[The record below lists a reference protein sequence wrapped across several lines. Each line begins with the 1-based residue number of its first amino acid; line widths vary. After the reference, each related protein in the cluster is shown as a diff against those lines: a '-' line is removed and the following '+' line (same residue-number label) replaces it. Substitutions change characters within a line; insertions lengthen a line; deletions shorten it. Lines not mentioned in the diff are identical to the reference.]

1 VPTTKG
7 PRTVFRQVVD
17 TLGAA
22 VLRGD
27 YGEGPL
33 PVEAELAASL
43 GVGRNLLREA
53 IKVLASKNLV
63 VVGPKI
69 GTRALPRSHWNL
81 LDPDVLLWLSETEG
95 SMTHSFD
102 LVEFR
107 LIIEPRAAH
116 LAALRATDAERAHI
130 TASYLAY
137 EECLTRP
144 ELIVDRDLVFH
155 QAIHTASHNTLLASI
170 GWRLGT
176 MMRRQVLTTT
186 DYPGAFERGLPLHK
200 ELAEAIAARD
210 AGWAEEVAVRLVVMP
225 YEDLAG
231 RLQVPPAQR
240 LTGNGRKR
248 RPPRT
253 QPAEDAVRLPTFTEA
268 EGA

>member
-1 VPTTKG
+1 
-7 PRTVFRQVVD
+7 
-17 TLGAA
+17 
-22 VLRGD
+22 
-27 YGEGPL
+27 
-33 PVEAELAASL
+33 
-43 GVGRNLLREA
+43 
-53 IKVLASKNLV
+53 
-63 VVGPKI
+63 
-69 GTRALPRSHWNL
+69 
-81 LDPDVLLWLSETEG
+81 
-95 SMTHSFD
+95 MTHSFD

-116 LAALRATDAERAHI
+116 LAALRATAAERAHI
-130 TASYLAY
+130 TAAY
-137 EECLTRP
+137 EAYAECLTQP

-210 AGWAEEVAVRLVVMP
+210 AAWAEAVAIRLVAMP

-231 RLQVPPAQR
+231 RLDVPAAQR
-240 LTGNGRKR
+240 LA
-248 RPPRT
+248 P
-253 QPAEDAVRLPTFTEA
+253 LL
-268 EGA
+268 

>member
-1 VPTTKG
+1 VPKAKA
-7 PRTVFRQVVD
+7 PRTIFRQVVD

-53 IKVLASKNLV
+53 IKVVASKGLV
-63 VVGPKI
+63 AVGPKI
-69 GTRALPRSHWNL
+69 GTRALPRSQWNL

-95 SMTHSFD
+95 AMTHSFD

-107 LIIEPRAAH
+107 LIVEPRAAH
-116 LAALRATDAERAHI
+116 LAALRATEAERRHI
-130 TASYLAY
+130 TASYKAY
-137 EECLTRP
+137 EECLSLP
-144 ELIVDRDLVFH
+144 GLIVDRDLVFH
-155 QAIHTASHNTLLASI
+155 QAIHNASHNALLASI

-200 ELAEAIAARD
+200 ELAEAITARD
-210 AGWAEEVAVRLVVMP
+210 AAWAEEVAFRLVAMP
-225 YEDLAG
+225 YDDLAG
-231 RLQVPPAQR
+231 RLDVPMARR
-240 LTGNGRKR
+240 LDREDSRSR
-248 RPPRT
+248 RPASRRSADKAGLSQAHST
-253 QPAEDAVRLPTFTEA
+253 
-268 EGA
+268 

>member
-1 VPTTKG
+1 MSWKSSTVPKTEP
-7 PRTVFRQVVD
+7 PRTIFRQVVD

-27 YGEGPL
+27 YGDGPL
-33 PVEAELAASL
+33 PVEAELAGSL

-53 IKVLASKNLV
+53 IKVLASKGLV
-63 VVGPKI
+63 AVGPKI
-69 GTRALPRSHWNL
+69 GTRALPRA
-81 LDPDVLLWLSETEG
+81 DPDVLLWLSETEDA
-95 SMTHSFD
+95 MTHSFD

-107 LIIEPRAAH
+107 LIVEPRAAH
-116 LAALRATDAERAHI
+116 LAALRATEAERQHI
-130 TASYLAY
+130 TASYDAY
-137 EECLTRP
+137 EDCLTRP

-186 DYPGAFERGLPLHK
+186 DYPGAFERGLPLHR

-210 AGWAEEVAVRLVVMP
+210 AAWAETVAFRLVVMP

-231 RLQVPPAQR
+231 RLDLPMSQR
-240 LTGNGRKR
+240 LDRETSCFVQS
-248 RPPRT
+248 T
-253 QPAEDAVRLPTFTEA
+253 
-268 EGA
+268 

>member
-1 VPTTKG
+1 VPKAEP
-7 PRTVFRQVVD
+7 PRTIFRQVVD

-27 YGEGPL
+27 YGDGPL

-53 IKVLASKNLV
+53 IKVLASKGLV
-63 VVGPKI
+63 AVGPKI
-69 GTRALPRSHWNL
+69 GTRALPRSNWNL
-81 LDPDVLLWLSETEG
+81 LDPDVLLWLSETDG
-95 SMTHSFD
+95 AMTHSFD

-107 LIIEPRAAH
+107 LIVEPRAAH
-116 LAALRATDAERAHI
+116 LAALRATEAERRHI
-130 TASYLAY
+130 TASYEAY

-155 QAIHTASHNTLLASI
+155 QAIHTASHNALLASI

-210 AGWAEEVAVRLVVMP
+210 ANWAESVAFRLVVMP
-225 YEDLAG
+225 YEDLAT
-231 RLQVPPAQR
+231 RLDVPMARR
-240 LTGNGRKR
+240 LDREVAGTSATD
-248 RPPRT
+248 PRHVDD
-253 QPAEDAVRLPTFTEA
+253 DARFSHAHPT
-268 EGA
+268 

>member
-1 VPTTKG
+1 MLKAEA
-7 PRTVFRQVVD
+7 PRTIFRQVVD

-33 PVEAELAASL
+33 PVEAELAGSL

-53 IKVLASKNLV
+53 IKVLASKGLV
-63 VVGPKI
+63 AVGPKI
-69 GTRALPRSHWNL
+69 GTRALPRSQWNL
-81 LDPDVLLWLSETEG
+81 LDPDVLLWLSETDG
-95 SMTHSFD
+95 AMTHSFD

-107 LIIEPRAAH
+107 LIVEPRAAH
-116 LAALRATDAERAHI
+116 LAALRATEAERQHI

-137 EECLTRP
+137 EACLTRP
-144 ELIVDRDLVFH
+144 ELIVDRDLIFH
-155 QAIHTASHNTLLASI
+155 QAIHTASHNALLASI

-210 AGWAEEVAVRLVVMP
+210 AAWAEDVAFRLVVMP

-231 RLQVPPAQR
+231 RLDVPMSQR
-240 LTGNGRKR
+240 LDGEDGRMR
-248 RPPRT
+248 RSAPGR
-253 QPAEDAVRLPTFTEA
+253 ADAKARLSHAHST
-268 EGA
+268 

>member
-1 VPTTKG
+1 VPKAEP

-27 YGEGPL
+27 YSDGPL
-33 PVEAELAASL
+33 PVEADLAASL

-53 IKVLASKNLV
+53 IKVLASKGLV
-63 VVGPKI
+63 AVGPKI
-69 GTRALPRSHWNL
+69 GTRALPRSDWNL

-95 SMTHSFD
+95 AMTHSFD

-107 LIIEPRAAH
+107 LIVEPRAAH
-116 LAALRATDAERAHI
+116 LAARRATEIERKYI
-130 TASYLAY
+130 TASYEAY

-155 QAIHTASHNTLLASI
+155 QAIHNASHNALLASI

-176 MMRRQVLTTT
+176 LMRRQVLTTT

-210 AGWAEEVAVRLVVMP
+210 AAWAEEVAFRLVVMP

-231 RLQVPPAQR
+231 RLNVPAGGR
-240 LTGNGRKR
+240 LGAENGR
-248 RPPRT
+248 
-253 QPAEDAVRLPTFTEA
+253 
-268 EGA
+268 

>member
-1 VPTTKG
+1 VPKAEP
-7 PRTVFRQVVD
+7 PRTIFRQVVD
-17 TLGAA
+17 QLGAA

-53 IKVLASKNLV
+53 IKVLASKGLV
-63 VVGPKI
+63 AVGPKI
-69 GTRALPRSHWNL
+69 GTRALPRTEWNL
-81 LDPDVLLWLSETEG
+81 LDPEVLLWLSETEG
-95 SMTHSFD
+95 AMTHSFD

-107 LIIEPRAAH
+107 LIVEPRAAH
-116 LAALRATDAERAHI
+116 LAALRATEAERQHI
-130 TASYLAY
+130 TASYEAY

-155 QAIHTASHNTLLASI
+155 QAIHTASHNALLASI

-210 AGWAEEVAVRLVVMP
+210 AAWAEAVAFRLVVMP

-231 RLQVPPAQR
+231 RLDMPMAQR
-240 LTGNGRKR
+240 LAREECAT
-248 RPPRT
+248 RPAGAA
-253 QPAEDAVRLPTFTEA
+253 QSAETAALSHAHPT
-268 EGA
+268 

>member
-1 VPTTKG
+1 VPKAEP
-7 PRTVFRQVVD
+7 PRTIFRQVVD

-27 YGEGPL
+27 YSDGPL
-33 PVEAELAASL
+33 PVETELAASL

-53 IKVLASKNLV
+53 IKVLASKGLV
-63 VVGPKI
+63 AVGPKI
-69 GTRALPRSHWNL
+69 GTRALPRSEWNL

-95 SMTHSFD
+95 AMTHSFD

-107 LIIEPRAAH
+107 LIVEPRAAH
-116 LAALRATDAERAHI
+116 LAALRATEAEREHI
-130 TASYLAY
+130 TASYKAY

-144 ELIVDRDLVFH
+144 ELVVDRDLVFH
-155 QAIHTASHNTLLASI
+155 QAIHNASHNALLASI

-210 AGWAEEVAVRLVVMP
+210 APWAEVVAFRLVVMP
-225 YEDLAG
+225 YEDLAT
-231 RLQVPPAQR
+231 RLDVPMAQRLDGENSETTPVQSRRPAQR
-240 LTGNGRKR
+240 RPKR
-248 RPPRT
+248 AALSHT
-253 QPAEDAVRLPTFTEA
+253 H
-268 EGA
+268 

>member
-1 VPTTKG
+1 
-7 PRTVFRQVVD
+7 
-17 TLGAA
+17 
-22 VLRGD
+22 
-27 YGEGPL
+27 
-33 PVEAELAASL
+33 
-43 GVGRNLLREA
+43 
-53 IKVLASKNLV
+53 
-63 VVGPKI
+63 
-69 GTRALPRSHWNL
+69 
-81 LDPDVLLWLSETEG
+81 
-95 SMTHSFD
+95 
-102 LVEFR
+102 VEFR

-116 LAALRATDAERAHI
+116 LAALRATEAERAHI
-130 TASYLAY
+130 TASYQAY

-200 ELAEAIAARD
+200 ELAEAIADRD
-210 AGWAEEVAVRLVVMP
+210 ARWAEEVAIRLVVMP

-231 RLQVPPAQR
+231 RLQVPAAQR
-240 LTGNGRKR
+240 LGCLTS
-248 RPPRT
+248 T
-253 QPAEDAVRLPTFTEA
+253 QP

>member
-1 VPTTKG
+1 MPKAEP
-7 PRTVFRQVVD
+7 PRTIFRQVVD

-27 YGEGPL
+27 YGDGPL
-33 PVEAELAASL
+33 PVEADLAASL

-53 IKVLASKNLV
+53 IKVLASKGLV
-63 VVGPKI
+63 AVGPKI
-69 GTRALPRSHWNL
+69 GTRALPRSNWNL

-95 SMTHSFD
+95 AMTHSFD

-107 LIIEPRAAH
+107 LIVEPRAAH
-116 LAALRATDAERAHI
+116 LAALRATAAERQHI
-130 TASYLAY
+130 TASYEAY
-137 EECLTRP
+137 EECLTQP
-144 ELIVDRDLVFH
+144 QLIVDRDLVFH
-155 QAIHTASHNTLLASI
+155 QAIHTASHNALLASI

-210 AGWAEEVAVRLVVMP
+210 AIWAEATAFRLVVMP
-225 YEDLAG
+225 YEDLAT
-231 RLQVPPAQR
+231 RLDVPIAER
-240 LTGNGRKR
+240 LGLDDSGT
-248 RPPRT
+248 
-253 QPAEDAVRLPTFTEA
+253 LPGVPERADEKSGISHAHTT
-268 EGA
+268 

>member
-1 VPTTKG
+1 MSRKSSTVPTVKA

-69 GTRALPRSHWNL
+69 GTRALPRSQWNL

-95 SMTHSFD
+95 AMTHSFD

-116 LAALRATDAERAHI
+116 LAALRATEAERAHI
-130 TASYLAY
+130 TASYEAY

-210 AGWAEEVAVRLVVMP
+210 APWAEEVAVRLVVMP

-231 RLQVPPAQR
+231 RLQVPAAQR
-240 LTGNGRKR
+240 LGFVTS
-248 RPPRT
+248 PQT
-253 QPAEDAVRLPTFTEA
+253 